1 MDSRGSAP
9 SGRRVGRREFLRWT
23 AAGAAGAP
31 LVPGA
36 LARSRTSGSTAAP
49 VKIQVATT
57 AFKSNSGVNPATA
70 QPYQGLNELLKQHF
84 NSSKVQVES
93 TDIVGAT
100 PNDTMAKI
108 QTLLLGGQVD
118 IVIGDTLWPYYVQG
132 LLKDLTPYY
141 KKSNWRSKFIATIFK
156 PPIERVMFPPWVADP
171 TTYVSVPIDLSCIS
185 TAYDKQIFKDFGV
198 APLSEPP
205 QMTDIVAKIPKLTG
219 KNPKTGKQTYGLY
232 YNAANASHQMLYFL
246 GHGDIDFGTIDPSDP
261 SKIQFDT
268 PLIQSKIEQMI
279 SLAKYSPPGFV
290 LGQGAENWGTTD
302 NDVAINLSVTA
313 SGLAGAGMLSAV
325 ENHLTSRYVVT
336 TGIRDKSNHTFY
348 VSADEAA
355 MASKTAHPA
364 EAWKVLEFLSGPV
377 AQKFYFQN
385 FQSLPGLK
393 SQNWATKKTSPYIEP
408 FLATANDAHEAFF
421 PEFMFQ
427 TFRPWLNATMS
438 NAIAGKSVDL
448 STGLAQMQQQAE
460 AWVKANYTTRNGEP
474 YPIGSTN

>member
-1 MDSRGSAP
+1 MGTSGLEP
-9 SGRRVGRREFLRWT
+9 SGRRVRRRDFLRWGV
-23 AAGAAGAP
+23 AGAVGIP

-36 LARSRTSGSTAAP
+36 RTGPRALRSTAAP
-49 VKIQVATT
+49 VKIRVATT
-57 AFKSNSGVNPATA
+57 AFKSSAGVNAATA
-70 QPYQGLNELLKQHF
+70 RPYQGLNDLLQQHF

-118 IVIGDTLWPYYVQG
+118 IVIGATLWPYYVQG

-141 KKSNWRSKFIATIFK
+141 KRSDWRSKFIATIFK
-156 PPIERVMFPPWVADP
+156 PPIERVMFPPWVPNP

-198 APLSEPP
+198 EPLSEPP
-205 QMTDIVAKIPKLTG
+205 QITDIVAKIPKLTG
-219 KNPKTGKQTYGLY
+219 KNPRTGKQTYGLY
-232 YNAANASHQMLYFL
+232 YNAASASHQLLYFL
-246 GHGDIDFGTIDPSDP
+246 GHGDIDFGTIDPSNP

-268 PLIQSKIEQMI
+268 PLIMSKIEQMI

-290 LGQGAENWGTTD
+290 LGQGGENWGTTD
-302 NDVAINLSVTA
+302 NDIAINLTVTP
-313 SGLAGAGMLSAV
+313 SGLAGAGMLTAV
-325 ENHLTSRYVVT
+325 ENHLTSRFVVT
-336 TGIRDKSNHTFY
+336 TGIRDKNNHTFY

-364 EAWKVLEFLSGPV
+364 EAWKALQFLSGPV
-377 AQKFYFQN
+377 AQKFYFEN
-385 FQSLPGLK
+385 FQALPGWK
-393 SQNWATKKTSPYIEP
+393 SQNWATKKTSPYVES
-408 FLATANDAHEAFF
+408 FLATANNAHEAFF

-438 NAIAGKSVDL
+438 NTIAGKSVNL
-448 STGLAQMQQQAE
+448 SSGLAEMQQQAE
-460 AWVKANYTTRNGEP
+460 AWVKANYTMKNGEP